1 MGGDLRIAD
10 AARVSFHKESSLDE
24 NGELR
29 QSDARILKYLAD
41 HDHWTPYAHVMVT
54 LRIACPIFVARQWFR
69 HTIGV
74 ARNEVSRRYVDEPPE
89 YFLPNVIRERPDA
102 SIKQGSGGKHP
113 NSLWWINRIEPLFE
127 EIDRLYAQ
135 MIEDGVAP
143 EQARMI
149 LPMAHMT
156 EFYETASLAFY
167 GRVAGLR
174 LDSHAQEEI
183 RDLMWLVDASV
194 EPIAPVGWRALR
206 Q

>member
-102 SIKQGSGGKHP
+102 SIKQGSGGEHP

-183 RDLMWLVDASV
+183 RDLMWLVDAAV